1 MKLLKKIKA
10 VTSMKKIFN
19 KIKEFISFKN
29 FFKNEELSHN
39 LNEKISFILSYI
51 LPENLNETKKSFF
64 LFWSI
69 ACFTV
74 LFLFWAYFAEINQV
88 VRATGSVRPDSKV
101 HLVQTAMAGPVESIK
116 VSLGDL
122 VKTGDVLF
130 VIDNKR
136 PPFKFR
142 LCLGYGK
149 IYRIF

>member
-10 VTSMKKIFN
+10 VTSMKKIFY

-69 ACFTV
+69 PSIYFFYEVIKSLINNEKVDGLYLIFSCIN
-74 LFLFWAYFAEINQV
+74 LFIMFI
-88 VRATGSVRPDSKV
+88 
-101 HLVQTAMAGPVESIK
+101 
-116 VSLGDL
+116 
-122 VKTGDVLF
+122 
-130 VIDNKR
+130 
-136 PPFKFR
+136 
-142 LCLGYGK
+142 
-149 IYRIF
+149 